1 MRISDIGTYK
11 GDTMYVEFGGNEKI
25 FLHKKTVCKLNL
37 EKGMDIP
44 ETAVRQALSENTYR
58 KACERALYLL
68 DSREYGYVELFKK
81 LEKSYEDDICYR
93 VCNHLAEK
101 GIIDDR
107 RYAAHLA
114 AKYCE
119 RKKYGSYRAKQELIR
134 HGLSAEL
141 SDGAV
146 SEFSE
151 GEAERLREVV
161 ERKYER
167 YLTDRKGEQK
177 VKNALLR
184 LGYSYSDIKEALD
197 VYDIP

>member
-11 GDTMYVEFGGNEKI
+11 GDTMYVDIDGFEKI
-25 FLHKKTVCKLNL
+25 FLNKSIVCKLNL

-58 KACERALYLL
+58 KARERALYLL

-81 LEKSYEDDICYR
+81 LEKNYEDDICYR
-93 VCNHLAEK
+93 VCNKLAEK

-114 AKYCE
+114 ALYCE

-141 SDGAV
+141 SEWAV

-197 VYDIP
+197 VYDIG